1 MKRNIIRPLEA
12 SAILDGLAD
21 LADQVVSQ
29 LLGGNAVP
37 LRASAAPDDP
47 DAGNSRDWSR
57 ETVSAEVR
65 SIETI
70 GARLWAFGRTFR
82 RGFSELVAF
91 LRDHEFVAL
100 DFGGLD
106 RKRTRLNSSHR
117 CISYAVFSL
126 LKTISLF
133 IEPHAREAWH
143 AMTAE
148 PGRQIVG

>member
-100 DFGGLD
+100 DFGGLSMD
-106 RKRTRLNSSHR
+106 LQGEAVSEHLAEHRTKT
-117 CISYAVFSL
+117 L
-126 LKTISLF
+126 LRRTGGDFRIDVK
-133 IEPHAREAWH
+133 
-143 AMTAE
+143 AE
-148 PGRQIVG
+148 LLGPVGRRYTGAHK